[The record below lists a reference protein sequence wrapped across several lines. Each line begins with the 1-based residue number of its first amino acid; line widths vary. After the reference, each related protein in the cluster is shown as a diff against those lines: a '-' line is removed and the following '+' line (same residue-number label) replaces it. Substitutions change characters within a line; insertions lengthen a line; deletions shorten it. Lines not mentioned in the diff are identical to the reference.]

1 LLQYYSKN
9 AFKLVFEAENKQ
21 NLTNM
26 LKWNDYSIHINML
39 SLLFFLNLISK
50 KTGLG
55 FDKKLGLVSIS
66 RLLETD
72 PKNF

>member
-1 LLQYYSKN
+1 
-9 AFKLVFEAENKQ
+9 
-21 NLTNM
+21 M

>member
-9 AFKLVFEAENKQ
+9 AFKHVFEAENKQ